1 MLPLKRWSPEY
12 EYDLLSPDFRQ
23 DPYPVLHRLRAQEPV
38 HFSEQIRAWVITRHD
53 DVLTGLAHS
62 SISADRISPRLLQFP
77 EQHRPKFRPLTR
89 LLSMWALM
97 LDRPDHNRFR
107 ALITK
112 AMTRPIIM
120 GFRPMIERIAR
131 ELVDAALTRGG
142 MEVMADL
149 ALPLPLYV
157 IAEIIGAPRESIG
170 LLKRC
175 AIDIVNFFGTPPA
188 TYLPTA
194 DVAMRSVLE
203 TAELLRDLIRER
215 EREPRQDLI
224 SGLLAARRA
233 GEALEDD
240 EIIATCILMVFA
252 GFETTCNLLGNGIL
266 LLAKHPEQFALL
278 QGNPSLMRG
287 AVDEILR
294 YEAPVQRLSRMALGD
309 LVLRGR
315 TIRKN
320 DLIFFMSSA
329 ANRDPAIFSDPDR
342 FDITRDSTQHIAF
355 GHWIHTCPGSTLAH
369 LEASI
374 VFGELCR
381 RAPGLCLESEGPPQ
395 WHENLSVRSL
405 KSLQVRFR

>member
-1 MLPLKRWSPEY
+1 MLPLERWSPES
-12 EYDLLSPDFRQ
+12 EYDLLSPSFRQ
-23 DPYPVLHRLRAQEPV
+23 DPYPLLHRLRAEEPV
-38 HFSEQIRAWVITRHD
+38 HYSQQLQAWVVTRHD
-53 DVLTGLAHS
+53 DVLVGLAHP
-62 SISADRISPRLLQFP
+62 SISADRVSPRLLQFP
-77 EQHRPKFRPLTR
+77 AQHRPKFQPLAR

-107 ALITK
+107 SLITK

-120 GFRPMIERIAR
+120 GFRPTIERITR
-131 ELVDAALTRGG
+131 ELVDEALARGG
-142 MEVMADL
+142 MDAMAEL

-157 IAEIIGAPRESIG
+157 ISEILGVPRERIG

-175 AIDIVNFFGTPPA
+175 AFDVVRFFGTSPA

-194 DVAMRSVLE
+194 DAAMRSVVE
-203 TAELLRDLIRER
+203 TAEYLRDLIRER

-224 SGLLAARRA
+224 SGLIAARAR
-233 GEALEDD
+233 GEILEDD

-266 LLAKHPEQFALL
+266 LLARHPEQFALL
-278 QGNPSLMRG
+278 RSTPSLMRG

-294 YEAPVQRLSRMALGD
+294 YETPVQRLSRMALD
-309 LVLRGR
+309 DVMLRGR
-315 TIRKN
+315 VIRKN

-329 ANRDPAIFSDPDR
+329 ANRDPALFADPDR
-342 FDITRDSTQHIAF
+342 FDITRDNTQHLAF

-374 VFGELCR
+374 VLGELCR
-381 RAPGLCLESEGPPQ
+381 RAPGLRLVDEGPSQ
-395 WHENLSVRSL
+395 WHENLSIRSL
-405 KSLQVRFR
+405 KTLPVRFG

>member
-1 MLPLKRWSPEY
+1 MLPLKRWSPDD
-12 EYDLLSPDFRQ
+12 EYDLLSPSFRQ
-23 DPYPVLHRLRAQEPV
+23 DPYPVLHRLRAEEPV
-38 HFSEQIRAWVITRHD
+38 HFSEQLQAWVVTRHD

-77 EQHRPKFRPLTR
+77 EHHRPKFRPLTR

-107 ALITK
+107 TLITK

-120 GFRPMIERIAR
+120 GFRPMIERIAS
-131 ELVDAALTRGG
+131 ELVDEAIARGG
-142 MEVMADL
+142 MEAMADL

-157 IAEIIGAPRESIG
+157 IAEIIGVPRESIG

-175 AIDIVNFFGTPPA
+175 ALDIVNFFGTPPA

-194 DVAMRSVLE
+194 DVAMRTVLE
-203 TAELLRDLIRER
+203 TADHLRDLIRER
-215 EREPRQDLI
+215 EREPRPDLI
-224 SGLLAARRA
+224 SGLLAAREA

-278 QGNPSLMRG
+278 RSRPSLMRG

-294 YEAPVQRLSRMALGD
+294 YETPVQRLSRMALGD

-315 TIRKN
+315 TIRRN

-381 RAPGLCLESEGPPQ
+381 RVSGLRLESEGPPQ
-395 WHENLSVRSL
+395 WQQNLSVRSL
-405 KSLQVRFR
+405 QSLQVRFR